1 MDRITDRD
9 VKEWIDRFLAV
20 ISDKYSA
27 EKVLLFGSR
36 ARGDYLIN
44 SDVDMIIVSKKFEG
58 VNWLKRLRDVSVEW
72 KGLVLLEAICY
83 TPEEFEEKKKEIG
96 IVSEAVKEGIELIAK
111 GQRCIP
117 AHKQT

>member
-44 SDVDMIIVSKKFEG
+44 SDVDMI
-58 VNWLKRLRDVSVEW
+58 
-72 KGLVLLEAICY
+72 LLEAICY

-111 GQRCIP
+111 GQRCIL